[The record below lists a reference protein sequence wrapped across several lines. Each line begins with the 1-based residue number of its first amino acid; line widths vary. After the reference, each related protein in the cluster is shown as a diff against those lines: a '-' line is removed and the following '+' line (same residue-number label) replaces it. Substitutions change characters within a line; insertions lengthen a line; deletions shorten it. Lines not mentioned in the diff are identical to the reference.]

1 MDFLID
7 SNICIYILNRRP
19 KAVLD
24 KFENYSSGQI
34 AISSITVAELEYGAK
49 KSSRVK
55 ENMGR
60 LELFL
65 FPFDIL
71 PFDAISGK
79 YYGEIRSSLERRGKV
94 IGQLDMLIAAQALSN
109 SLTLV
114 TNNQKEFS
122 RIENL
127 KLENWL

>member
-1 MDFLID
+1 MDYLID
-7 SNICIYILNRRP
+7 TNICIYILNKRP
-19 KAVLD
+19 KALLD
-24 KFENYSSGQI
+24 RFENYNSDQI

-55 ENMGR
+55 ENLER

-65 FPFDIL
+65 FPFEIL
-71 PFDAISGK
+71 SFDAISGR
-79 YYGEIRSSLERRGKV
+79 YYGDIRNSLEKKGCV
-94 IGQLDMLIAAQALSN
+94 IGQLDMLIAAQALSRRI
-109 SLTLV
+109 TLV
-114 TNNQKEFS
+114 TNNQNEFS

>member
-1 MDFLID
+1 MNFLID
-7 SNICIYILNRRP
+7 TNICIYILNRRP

-24 KFENYSSGQI
+24 RFENYNSGQI
-34 AISSITVAELEYGAK
+34 GISSITIAELEYGAK
-49 KSSRVK
+49 KSSRVN
-55 ENMGR
+55 ENLER

-65 FPFDIL
+65 FPFEIS
-71 PFDAISGK
+71 PFDAVSAK
-79 YYGEIRSSLERRGKV
+79 YYGDIRTRLKVEGCV

-109 SLTLV
+109 GLTLI

-127 KLENWL
+127 KLDNWI